1 MILELASDNPL
12 HTLIRVPNTDTV
24 IYRITSIQNVNH
36 LSELQGWTTTL
47 SVTGATSS
55 STSKS
60 KTRRDVATIVWDHD
74 GETVTMAESGNTIA
88 SHLVFDFQER
98 SQRPLEIEVRDGL
111 VWKGDISGLHLMQQG
126 SSKETPV
133 ATLRPCRRFIHGRLV
148 RKVMQRFDELE
159 ISDAVIDQIGLNI
172 IMATFTVITTAR
184 QRRFGIVPRRV
195 AVPNSSDSESAGS
208 SVQYEDSDNEPLKSD
223 NSEVLEPND
232 SDYDSECQPEDPSA
246 PSPRYT
252 PPGSSHGPPQ
262 TSYTFASS
270 SRIPAADDDDVTPR
284 ANQTGFDDV
293 LIVNPE
299 SRRPSAQSGV
309 NTGFEND
316 FNPNSD
322 PVTGP
327 TTVTSAR
334 THSSSKRHGKEKHKD
349 KQKGDILGA
358 LPLSS
363 ALASL
368 GLGIRTSRRR
378 SAAEGSDES
387 DERLKKWGRSR
398 GLSF

>member
-12 HTLIRVPNTDTV
+12 HTLIRIPNSDNV
-24 IYRITSIQNVNH
+24 LYRITSVQNLNH
-36 LSELQGWTTTL
+36 LGELLGWTTTL
-47 SVTGATSS
+47 SVSSTASS
-55 STSKS
+55 SMSKS
-60 KTRRDVATIVWDHD
+60 KARRDVAKIVWDHD
-74 GETVTMAESGNTIA
+74 GEVVTMVESGNTIT
-88 SHLVFDFQER
+88 SHLVFDFHER
-98 SQRPLEIEVRDGL
+98 SQRPLQIEVREGL

-126 SSKETPV
+126 SSRETPV
-133 ATLRPCRRFIHGRLV
+133 ASLRPCRRFIHGRLV
-148 RKVMQRFDELE
+148 RKVAQRFDELDV
-159 ISDAVIDQIGLNI
+159 SDAIIDQIGLNT

-208 SVQYEDSDNEPLKSD
+208 SVQYEDSDNEPLRSD
-223 NSEVLEPND
+223 NSELLEPND
-232 SDYDSECQPEDPSA
+232 SDYDSEYQSEDPDA
-246 PSPRYT
+246 PSPRYSPPNSSRGQART
-252 PPGSSHGPPQ
+252 P
-262 TSYTFASS
+262 YTFASS
-270 SRIPAADDDDVTPR
+270 SVAPTADDITPR

-309 NTGFEND
+309 NAGFEND

-327 TTVTSAR
+327 TNVTSVR
-334 THSSSKRHGKEKHKD
+334 IHSSGKRHTKDKHKD
-349 KQKGDILGA
+349 KQKGDVLGA

-368 GLGIRTSRRR
+368 GLGIRSGRRR
-378 SAAEGSDES
+378 SAVDASDES

>member
-12 HTLIRVPNTDTV
+12 HTLIRIPNSDNV
-24 IYRITSIQNVNH
+24 LYRITSVQNTNH
-36 LSELQGWTTTL
+36 LGELQGWTTTL
-47 SVTGATSS
+47 SVTGSASS
-55 STSKS
+55 SMAKS
-60 KTRRDVATIVWDHD
+60 KARRDVAKIVWDHE
-74 GETVTMAESGNTIA
+74 GEVVTMAESGDTIT
-88 SHLVFDFQER
+88 SHLVFDFQQR
-98 SQRPLEIEVRDGL
+98 SQRPLEIEVKEGL

-126 SSKETPV
+126 SSGETPV
-133 ATLRPCRRFIHGRLV
+133 AALRPCRRFIHGRLV
-148 RKVMQRFDELE
+148 RKVAQRFDELD
-159 ISDAVIDQIGLNI
+159 IADAVIDRVGLNA

-208 SVQYEDSDNEPLKSD
+208 SVRYEDSDNEPLRSD
-223 NSEVLEPND
+223 NSEILEPDD
-232 SDYDSECQPEDPSA
+232 SDYDSEDPDA
-246 PSPRYT
+246 PSPHYS
-252 PPGSSHGPPQ
+252 PPNTSHGSSRTP
-262 TSYTFASS
+262 YTFASS
-270 SRIPAADDDDVTPR
+270 SGAPAADDITPR
-284 ANQTGFDDV
+284 PSQTGFDDV

-309 NTGFEND
+309 NAGFEND

-327 TTVTSAR
+327 TNVTSAR
-334 THSSSKRHGKEKHKD
+334 THSSKRHTKDKHKD
-349 KQKGDILGA
+349 KQKGDVLGA

-363 ALASL
+363 ALANL
-368 GLGIRTSRRR
+368 GLGIRSGRRR
-378 SAAEGSDES
+378 SAVDGSDES

>member
-12 HTLIRVPNTDTV
+12 HTLIRIPNSDSV
-24 IYRITSIQNVNH
+24 IYRITSVQNLNH

-47 SVTGATSS
+47 SVTDAIGSS
-55 STSKS
+55 VSKN
-60 KTRRDVATIVWDHD
+60 KARRDVATIVWDHD
-74 GETVTMAESGNTIA
+74 GETVTMADSGGTIA

-148 RKVMQRFDELE
+148 RKVMQRFDELD
-159 ISDAVIDQIGLNI
+159 ISDSVIDEIGLNTI
-172 IMATFTVITTAR
+172 IATFTVITTAR

-195 AVPNSSDSESAGS
+195 TVPNSSDSESAGS
-208 SVQYEDSDNEPLKSD
+208 SVEYEDSDNEPLKSD
-223 NSEVLEPND
+223 NSEILEPND
-232 SDYDSECQPEDPSA
+232 SDYDSEYQSEDPDA

-252 PPGSSHGPPQ
+252 PPGTSHGPPQ

-270 SRIPAADDDDVTPR
+270 SRIPAADDDITPR
-284 ANQTGFDDV
+284 ANQTGFDNV

-322 PVTGP
+322 PVAGP

-334 THSSSKRHGKEKHKD
+334 THAASKRHGKEKHKD

-358 LPLSS
+358 LPLPS

-368 GLGIRTSRRR
+368 GLGIRSSRRR

>member
-12 HTLIRVPNTDTV
+12 HTLIRIPNSDNV
-24 IYRITSIQNVNH
+24 LYRITSVQNLNH

-47 SVTGATSS
+47 SVTGTASS
-55 STSKS
+55 SMAKS
-60 KTRRDVATIVWDHD
+60 KARRDVAKIVWDHD
-74 GETVTMAESGNTIA
+74 GELVTMAESGNTIA
-88 SHLVFDFQER
+88 SHLVFDFQQR
-98 SQRPLEIEVRDGL
+98 SQRPLEIEVKEGL
-111 VWKGDISGLHLMQQG
+111 VWKGDISGLHLIQQG
-126 SSKETPV
+126 SFGETPV

-148 RKVMQRFDELE
+148 RKVAQRFDELD
-159 ISDAVIDQIGLNI
+159 IADAVIDQIGLNI

-195 AVPNSSDSESAGS
+195 TVPNSSDSESAGS

-223 NSEVLEPND
+223 DSELLEPND
-232 SDYDSECQPEDPSA
+232 SDYDSECRSEDHDA
-246 PSPRYT
+246 PSPHYSSPNT
-252 PPGSSHGPPQ
+252 SHGPSRTP
-262 TSYTFASS
+262 YAFASS
-270 SRIPAADDDDVTPR
+270 SAAPAADDVTPR

-309 NTGFEND
+309 NAGFEND

-327 TTVTSAR
+327 TNVTSAR
-334 THSSSKRHGKEKHKD
+334 THSSGKRHTKDKHKD
-349 KQKGDILGA
+349 KQKGDVLGA

-363 ALASL
+363 ALANL
-368 GLGIRTSRRR
+368 GLGIRSGRRR
-378 SAAEGSDES
+378 SAVDGSDES
-387 DERLKKWGRSR
+387 DGRLKKWGRSR

>member
-12 HTLIRVPNTDTV
+12 HTLIRIPNSDNV
-24 IYRITSIQNVNH
+24 LYRITSVQNLNH

-47 SVTGATSS
+47 SVTGAASS
-55 STSKS
+55 SMAKS
-60 KTRRDVATIVWDHD
+60 KARRDVAKIVWDHD
-74 GETVTMAESGNTIA
+74 GEVVTIAESGNTIT
-88 SHLVFDFQER
+88 SHLVFDFQQR
-98 SQRPLEIEVRDGL
+98 SQRPLEIEVKEGL

-126 SSKETPV
+126 SSGETPV
-133 ATLRPCRRFIHGRLV
+133 AALRPCRRFIHGRLV
-148 RKVMQRFDELE
+148 RKVAQRFDELD
-159 ISDAVIDQIGLNI
+159 IADAVIDQIGLNV

-223 NSEVLEPND
+223 DSELLEPND
-232 SDYDSECQPEDPSA
+232 SDYDSEDPDA
-246 PSPRYT
+246 PSPHYS
-252 PPGSSHGPPQ
+252 PPNTSHGSSRTP
-262 TSYTFASS
+262 YTFASS
-270 SRIPAADDDDVTPR
+270 SGAPAADDVTPR

-309 NTGFEND
+309 NTFEND
-316 FNPNSD
+316 FNPSD

-327 TTVTSAR
+327 TNVTSAR
-334 THSSSKRHGKEKHKD
+334 THSSGKRQAKDKH
-349 KQKGDILGA
+349 KQKGDVLGA

-363 ALASL
+363 ALANL
-368 GLGIRTSRRR
+368 GLGIRSGRRR
-378 SAAEGSDES
+378 SAVDASDDS

>member
-12 HTLIRVPNTDTV
+12 HTLIRVPNSDSV
-24 IYRITSIQNVNH
+24 IYRITSVQNLNH
-36 LSELQGWTTTL
+36 LGELQGWTTTL
-47 SVTGATSS
+47 SVTGPASS
-55 STSKS
+55 SASKS
-60 KTRRDVATIVWDHD
+60 KARRDVATIVWDHD
-74 GETVTMAESGNTIA
+74 GETVTMTDSGNTIA

-111 VWKGDISGLHLMQQG
+111 VWKGDISGLHLVQQG

-148 RKVMQRFDELE
+148 RKVMQRFDELD
-159 ISDAVIDQIGLNI
+159 ISDAVIDEIGLNT

-184 QRRFGIVPRRV
+184 QRRFGIVPRKV
-195 AVPNSSDSESAGS
+195 TVPNSSDSESAGS

-223 NSEVLEPND
+223 NSEILEPND
-232 SDYDSECQPEDPSA
+232 SDYDSEYQSEDPDA

-252 PPGSSHGPPQ
+252 SPGTSYVPSHTP
-262 TSYTFASS
+262 YTFASS
-270 SRIPAADDDDVTPR
+270 SRAPVEDDNVTPR

-334 THSSSKRHGKEKHKD
+334 THSSGKRHGKEKHKE
-349 KQKGDILGA
+349 KQKGDVLGA
-358 LPLSS
+358 LPLTS

-368 GLGIRTSRRR
+368 GLGIRNSRRR

>member
-1 MILELASDNPL
+1 MFGPEANP
-12 HTLIRVPNTDTV
+12 IVP
-24 IYRITSIQNVNH
+24 
-36 LSELQGWTTTL
+36 
-47 SVTGATSS
+47 
-55 STSKS
+55 
-60 KTRRDVATIVWDHD
+60 
-74 GETVTMAESGNTIA
+74 
-88 SHLVFDFQER
+88 
-98 SQRPLEIEVRDGL
+98 
-111 VWKGDISGLHLMQQG
+111 
-126 SSKETPV
+126 
-133 ATLRPCRRFIHGRLV
+133 
-148 RKVMQRFDELE
+148 
-159 ISDAVIDQIGLNI
+159 
-172 IMATFTVITTAR
+172 ATFTVITTAR

-195 AVPNSSDSESAGS
+195 TVPNSSDSESAGS
-208 SVQYEDSDNEPLKSD
+208 SVEYEDSDNEPLKSD
-223 NSEVLEPND
+223 NSEILEPND
-232 SDYDSECQPEDPSA
+232 SDYDSEYQSEDPDA

-252 PPGSSHGPPQ
+252 PPGTSHGPPQ

-270 SRIPAADDDDVTPR
+270 SRIPAADDDITPR
-284 ANQTGFDDV
+284 ANQTGFDNV

-322 PVTGP
+322 PVAGP

-334 THSSSKRHGKEKHKD
+334 THAASKRHGKEKHKD

-358 LPLSS
+358 LPLPS

-368 GLGIRTSRRR
+368 GLGIRSSRRR

-387 DERLKKWGRSR
+387 GERLKKWGRSR

>member
-12 HTLIRVPNTDTV
+12 HTLIRIPNSDSV
-24 IYRITSIQNVNH
+24 IYRITSVQNLNH

-47 SVTGATSS
+47 SVTDAIGSS
-55 STSKS
+55 VSKN
-60 KTRRDVATIVWDHD
+60 KARRDVATIVWDHD
-74 GETVTMAESGNTIA
+74 GETVTMADSGGTIA

-148 RKVMQRFDELE
+148 RKVMQRFDELD
-159 ISDAVIDQIGLNI
+159 ISDSVIDEIGLNTI
-172 IMATFTVITTAR
+172 IATFTVITTAR

-195 AVPNSSDSESAGS
+195 TVPNSSDSESAGS
-208 SVQYEDSDNEPLKSD
+208 SVEYEDSDNEPLKSD
-223 NSEVLEPND
+223 NSEILEPND
-232 SDYDSECQPEDPSA
+232 SDYDSEYQSEDPDA

-252 PPGSSHGPPQ
+252 PPGTSHGPPQ

-270 SRIPAADDDDVTPR
+270 SRIPAADDDITPR
-284 ANQTGFDDV
+284 ANQTGFDNV

-322 PVTGP
+322 PVAGP

-334 THSSSKRHGKEKHKD
+334 THAASKRHGKEKHKD

-358 LPLSS
+358 LPLPS

-368 GLGIRTSRRR
+368 GLGIRSSRRR

-387 DERLKKWGRSR
+387 GERLKKWGRSR